1 MRRFRLDV
9 SVPGRR
15 SDDGATAAYLNI
27 SVIAAAAATA
37 SHPMP
42 RIGSSSQLNCWHV
55 HNAKCRTESSRAMHK
70 RRIRLLI
77 IIE

>member
-27 SVIAAAAATA
+27 SVIAAAAATT

-42 RIGSSSQLNCWHV
+42 RIGSSS
-55 HNAKCRTESSRAMHK
+55 
-70 RRIRLLI
+70 
-77 IIE
+77 